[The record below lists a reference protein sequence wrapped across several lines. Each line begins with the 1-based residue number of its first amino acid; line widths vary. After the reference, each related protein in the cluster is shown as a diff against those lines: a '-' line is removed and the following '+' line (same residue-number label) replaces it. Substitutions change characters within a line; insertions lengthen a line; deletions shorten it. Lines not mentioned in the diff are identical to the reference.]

1 MDPITTGIALQA
13 ATGIG
18 KSIFGL
24 SQRSKSKKAL
34 AELNKKQLANQY
46 IPSAIIQAAREPIS
60 QEFIEAQSMGDQR
73 RTAQGIGAA
82 SLAGSR
88 GVTAVLPSLLE
99 SERVSEVNRNALY
112 NQARVEAQKQ
122 LGTYQEAL
130 RQERGDIINQGI
142 AAQSARLGAGQENLF
157 NGLMDIGT
165 SGVYL
170 ADKYSGKKIFEGKK
184 TSNTSGAT
192 SAANGLTMAMK
203 NGFNN
208 PPLKP
213 NIMSGLDMR
222 GIDTNNL
229 YYDPVNKEWVD
240 RNPFLRSNN
249 YLGLGAANASGA
261 ALGEVAS
268 DAANAKNDSSNADGF
283 NINDYYYDR
292 VKRQWIKRST
302 IENPFLRSNNYLAQ

>member
-1 MDPITTGIALQA
+1 MVIDPITTGIALQA
-13 ATGIG
+13 AAGIG

-73 RTAQGIGAA
+73 RTAQGTAAA

-88 GVTAVLPSLLE
+88 GVSAVLPSLLE

-130 RQERGDIINQGI
+130 RQERGNVINEGI
-142 AAQSARLGAGQENLF
+142 AAQAARLGAGQTNVF
-157 NGLMDIGT
+157 NGIMDIGT

-170 ADKYSGKKIFEGKK
+170 ADKYSGKKILEVDN
-184 TSNTSGAT
+184 TDNTSET
-192 SAANGLTMAMK
+192 DS
-203 NGFNN
+203 
-208 PPLKP
+208 
-213 NIMSGLDMR
+213 D
-222 GIDTNNL
+222 
-229 YYDPVNKEWVD
+229 
-240 RNPFLRSNN
+240 
-249 YLGLGAANASGA
+249 
-261 ALGEVAS
+261 EVAS
-268 DAANAKNDSSNADGF
+268 DAANASDAAKASGAALGGKDL
-283 NINDYYYDR
+283 YYDP

>member
-1 MDPITTGIALQA
+1 MPIDPITAGIALQA
-13 ATGIG
+13 AAGIG

-73 RTAQGIGAA
+73 RTAQGIAAA

-99 SERVSEVNRNALY
+99 SERVSEMNRNALY
-112 NQARVEAQKQ
+112 NQARVDAQKQ

-130 RQERGDIINQGI
+130 RQERGDLINEGI
-142 AAQSARLGAGQENLF
+142 AAQAARLGAGQKNIF

-170 ADKYSGKKIFEGKK
+170 ADKYKK
-184 TSNTSGAT
+184 TDDTTEIDSDEVASGAA
-192 SAANGLTMAMK
+192 SAAKGLTTATN

-208 PPLKP
+208 PPLEP

-229 YYDPVNKEWVD
+229 YYDPVNKKWVH
-240 RNPFLRSNN
+240 RNPFLRS
-249 YLGLGAANASGA
+249 
-261 ALGEVAS
+261 
-268 DAANAKNDSSNADGF
+268 K
-283 NINDYYYDR
+283 
-292 VKRQWIKRST
+292 
-302 IENPFLRSNNYLAQ
+302 NYLAQ

>member
-1 MDPITTGIALQA
+1 MVIDPITTGIALQA
-13 ATGIG
+13 AAGIG

-130 RQERGDIINQGI
+130 RQEKGGIINQGI
-142 AAQSARLGAGQENLF
+142 AAQAARLGAGQTNIF

-170 ADKYSGKKIFEGKK
+170 ADKYSGKKIFEGD
-184 TSNTSGAT
+184 NTAST
-192 SAANGLTMAMK
+192 
-203 NGFNN
+203 
-208 PPLKP
+208 
-213 NIMSGLDMR
+213 
-222 GIDTNNL
+222 
-229 YYDPVNKEWVD
+229 
-240 RNPFLRSNN
+240 
-249 YLGLGAANASGA
+249 SGA
-261 ALGEVAS
+261 ALGGVAS
-268 DAANAKNDSSNADGF
+268 GAASAENDSSNADGF
-283 NINDYYYDR
+283 NINDYYYDP
-292 VKRQWIKRST
+292 VKGQWIKKST